1 MSPKGFSILATATA
15 VAVALAAWSVVDRD
29 MPGSTAPGAEQPV
42 VAGLVDRLND
52 VAAIVVE
59 SSDGKLTLRRN
70 DQQGW
75 AIVERGGYPA
85 DPGKV
90 RDLALGVAGLRLVE
104 AKTAAADRLP
114 RLEVG
119 EPGPGAKSKRVD
131 LLDAQGAPLAA
142 LVVGKTRFGL
152 YGGGRSGVYVRRAGE
167 AQAWLAAGQLDVPT
181 KAMDLVEREFLS
193 VQPNQLARVTLG
205 AGGPSPVVMEKAAA
219 TDEAFTLRTPPPAG
233 RQADPEKLERLGSSL
248 IALTM
253 QDVRPAAELQP
264 AADAPTARFE
274 TWDGLIIEV
283 RTIVAGEG
291 EEVRHWA
298 RFTPS
303 ASPPI
308 GTAPMPVEGQPAPP
322 AAAERVTALKPKLE
336 PWSFELPGYLAERMT
351 WTLDDLTAPPE
362 GAS

>member
-1 MSPKGFSILATATA
+1 MSPKGFTILVSATAI
-15 VAVALAAWSVVDRD
+15 AVALAAWSVVDRD
-29 MPGSTAPGAEQPV
+29 VPDGAAPGAEQPV

-52 VAAIVVE
+52 VATIATE

-75 AIVERGGYPA
+75 TIVDRGGYPA

-119 EPGPGAKSKRVD
+119 EPGPNAKSRRVD
-131 LLDAQGAPLAA
+131 LLDAQGAPLAS

-193 VQPNQLARVTLG
+193 VQPNQLARVILG
-205 AGGPSPVVMEKAAA
+205 AGGQSPVVMEKAAS
-219 TDEAFTLRTPPPAG
+219 DEAFTLRTPPPAG
-233 RQADPEKLERLGSSL
+233 RQTDPEKLERLGSSL

-253 QDVRPAAELQP
+253 QEVKPAAELQP
-264 AADAPTARFE
+264 AAGARTARFE

-283 RTIVAGEG
+283 RTIVDGEG
-291 EEVRHWA
+291 EEARHWA
-298 RFTPS
+298 YFTPS
-303 ASPPI
+303 A
-308 GTAPMPVEGQPAPP
+308 GLPVGSALVPAESQPAPP
-322 AAAERVTALKPKLE
+322 AAAERAALLKAKLE
-336 PWSFELPGYLAERMT
+336 PWAFELPSYLAERMT